1 VATCALSPAE
11 ISFVPATERLL
22 SRDVPGEPRVS
33 SKNAEMDL
41 INRAKD
47 GDEEAFSELFQLHK
61 TRVYAVCLRMT
72 KNVADAEDLTQ
83 EAFMQVFRNLKAF
96 RGDSAF
102 STWLHRVAVN
112 TVLMKMRRKKSP
124 PTLSLDQPVNDDS
137 FCLNA
142 VVGKPDP
149 NLTGAVDRIALRRAV
164 DDLPQGCRIIYSLHE
179 FEGYQH
185 NEIAQMLRCSIGN
198 SKSQLHKAKLKM
210 RDVFF
215 PSRDPA
221 APPRSDGSVESG
233 ESAQAYDA
241 I

>member
-1 VATCALSPAE
+1 MATCALSPAA
-11 ISFVPATERLL
+11 ISLVPTAARVGAREL
-22 SRDVPGEPRVS
+22 PGESPVS
-33 SKNAEMDL
+33 IKNAEIDL
-41 INRAKD
+41 IDRAKR
-47 GDEEAFSELFQLHK
+47 GDEEAFSALFQLHK

-83 EAFMQVFRNLKAF
+83 DAFLQVFRNLKAF

-137 FCLNA
+137 FCLKA
-142 VVGKPDP
+142 VIGRTDP
-149 NLTGAVDRIALRRAV
+149 HLSGAVDRIALRRAV
-164 DDLPQGCRIIYSLHE
+164 DDLPHGCRMIFNLHE

-185 NEIAQMLRCSIGN
+185 NEIAEMLKCSIGN

-210 RDVFF
+210 REVLFSSKVAEESSS
-215 PSRDPA
+215 PSRNVQADA
-221 APPRSDGSVESG
+221 GA
-233 ESAQAYDA
+233 SACDA

>member
-11 ISFVPATERLL
+11 LSFVPPSERLL
-22 SRDVPGEPRVS
+22 ARDVLGEPKVS

-41 INRAKD
+41 INRAKE
-47 GDEEAFSELFQLHK
+47 GDEEAFSALFQLHK
-61 TRVYAVCLRMT
+61 SRVYAVCLRMT

-142 VVGKPDP
+142 VVGKADP
-149 NLTGAVDRIALRRAV
+149 HLSGAVDRIALRRAV

-185 NEIAQMLRCSIGN
+185 NEIAEMLKCSIGN

-210 RDVFF
+210 REVFF
-215 PSRDPA
+215 SSKTSEMSSNPK
-221 APPRSDGSVESG
+221 
-233 ESAQAYDA
+233 
-241 I
+241 